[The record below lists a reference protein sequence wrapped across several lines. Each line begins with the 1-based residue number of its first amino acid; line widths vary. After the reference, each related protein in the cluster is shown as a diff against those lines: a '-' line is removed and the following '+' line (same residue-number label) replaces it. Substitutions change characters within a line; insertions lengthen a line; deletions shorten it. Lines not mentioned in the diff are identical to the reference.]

1 MTLDD
6 SKQILLRTSSGCQDK
21 TWAEFSTLKVLA
33 PDSKLVPMT
42 EVTYSHIFLIK
53 PFCKLGTL
61 KVNLC
66 QYLTCSWQPLD
77 SKEKNFLNKV
87 EKTADSGSPSLSD
100 SHSGF
105 KAGDL
110 KREKNFQTQWLQYW
124 KADIKNTIAVVSRYL
139 NLKLK
144 KYTASQWF

>member
-1 MTLDD
+1 
-6 SKQILLRTSSGCQDK
+6 
-21 TWAEFSTLKVLA
+21 
-33 PDSKLVPMT
+33 
-42 EVTYSHIFLIK
+42 
-53 PFCKLGTL
+53 
-61 KVNLC
+61 
-66 QYLTCSWQPLD
+66 
-77 SKEKNFLNKV
+77 V

>member
-21 TWAEFSTLKVLA
+21 TWAEFSTLKGLA

-61 KVNLC
+61 KFNLSQC
-66 QYLTCSWQPLD
+66 LTCSW
-77 SKEKNFLNKV
+77 
-87 EKTADSGSPSLSD
+87 
-100 SHSGF
+100 
-105 KAGDL
+105 
-110 KREKNFQTQWLQYW
+110 
-124 KADIKNTIAVVSRYL
+124 
-139 NLKLK
+139 
-144 KYTASQWF
+144 